1 MALTAFIRRDDFIPI
16 TRKKQ
21 LQQGFASPAPIRSIQ
36 EYRVGKQK
44 MKTWTLGRD
53 KDSDLVIDGA
63 TVSRK
68 HAELTITR
76 DGKYYLIDCMSTSG
90 TFVAG
95 KKQWEQ
101 ISQSFVDIT
110 DTLLLGRQQMSMSE
124 IVNSIETGNSIDVV
138 NAKEVEED
146 NLPSGKVRRDPETGE
161 PVKV

>member
-1 MALTAFIRRDDFIPI
+1 
-16 TRKKQ
+16 
-21 LQQGFASPAPIRSIQ
+21 
-36 EYRVGKQK
+36 
-44 MKTWTLGRD
+44 MKTYTLGRN

-76 DGKYYLIDCMSTSG
+76 DGKYYLIDCMSASG

-95 KKQWEQ
+95 QKEWEQ

-110 DTLLLGRQQMSMSE
+110 DTLLLGRYQMSMSE
-124 IVNSIETGNSIDVV
+124 IVNSIETGNNIDVV
-138 NAKEVEED
+138 NVKEVEED